1 MRRTHRIA
9 ASCTLAIVLS
19 LPLFLSAASSQA
31 ATPAPA
37 VTAAVTDVH
46 LTLPR
51 PTGPH
56 AVGLSTLDLVDTH
69 RQDPWVPSAGPRR
82 LMVSVFY
89 PARPG
94 TGAPAPY
101 MTAEEAALLLQKQAP
116 GAGLPPGTLSGTRS
130 WARTGAR
137 PAPGRFPLVVLSPG
151 FTLPRTTLTSLAEDL
166 ASRGYVVALVNH
178 TYEDSGTTFPDGRTL
193 ACTICDTLPPGGW
206 VAVNESRAEDVSFVI
221 DELTGRHSPWPY
233 HRTIDRN
240 RIGMAGHSGG
250 GSAAASAMAADRR
263 VRAGVDMDGTF
274 DVRPPAAGVGVR
286 PFLLLGTEVGHAPG
300 KDTSWDQ
307 AWADLGGWKRWL
319 TVAGAVHF
327 NFTDLPVLASQVG
340 IPLPGETIA
349 AERAAAITRAYV
361 GAFFDLQLKG
371 IPQPLLDAPS
381 RAYPEV
387 TFQHPYDAVGD

>member
-9 ASCTLAIVLS
+9 SGTLAILLS
-19 LPLFLSAASSQA
+19 LPLVLPAASAQA

-37 VTAAVTDVH
+37 VTAAVGTDVH

-56 AVGLSTLDLVDTH
+56 AVGLSTLDLVDAH
-69 RQDPWVPSAGPRR
+69 RQDPWVPSAGARR

-94 TGAPAPY
+94 NGRPAPY
-101 MTAEEAALLLQKQAP
+101 MTTEEAALLLQKQAP
-116 GAGLPPGTLSGTRS
+116 GAGIPPGTLSGTRS

-137 PAPGRFPLVVLSPG
+137 PAPGRFPLIVLSPG
-151 FTLPRTTLTSLAEDL
+151 FTLPRPTLTSLAEDL
-166 ASRGYVVALVNH
+166 ASRGYAVVLVNH

-193 ACTICDTLPPGGW
+193 TCTICETLPRRGW
-206 VAVNESRAEDVSFVI
+206 VAVNESRAKDVSFVI
-221 DELTGRHSPWPY
+221 DQLTGRHSPWQY
-233 HRTIDRN
+233 HRTIDRS
-240 RIGMAGHSGG
+240 RIGMAGHSAG
-250 GSAAASAMAADRR
+250 GSAAASAMAADPR
-263 VRAGVDMDGTF
+263 VRAGADMDGTF
-274 DVRPPAAGVGVR
+274 DVPPPAAGVGAR
-286 PFLLLGTEVGHAPG
+286 PFLLLGTESEHAPG

-319 TVAGAVHF
+319 TVTGAVHF
-327 NFTDLPVLASQVG
+327 NFTDLPVLASQAG
-340 IPLPGETIA
+340 FPLPGETIA

-371 IPQPLLDAPS
+371 IPQPLLKGPS
-381 RAYPEV
+381 QAYPEV
-387 TFQHPYDAVGD
+387 TFQHP

>member
-9 ASCTLAIVLS
+9 ASGTLAIVLS
-19 LPLFLSAASSQA
+19 LPLVLPAASAQA

-37 VTAAVTDVH
+37 VTTAARDVQ

-56 AVGLSTLDLVDTH
+56 AVGRSTLDLVDTH
-69 RQDPWVPSAGPRR
+69 RPDPWVPAAGPRR

-89 PARPG
+89 PARPH
-94 TGAPAPY
+94 TGAPATY
-101 MTAEEAALLLQKQAP
+101 MSTEEAALLLQRRAP
-116 GAGLPPGTLSGTRS
+116 GAGIPPATLSGTRS

-151 FTLPRTTLTSLAEDL
+151 FTLPRTTLTGLAEDL

-178 TYEDSGTTFPDGRTL
+178 TYEDSGTTFPDGSTL
-193 ACTICDTLPPGGW
+193 TCAICGGNLPPGGW
-206 VAVNESRAEDVSFVI
+206 VAVNESRATDVSFVI
-221 DELTGRHSPWPY
+221 DQLTSRHSPWPY

-240 RIGMAGHSGG
+240 RIGMAGHSVG
-250 GSAAASAMAADRR
+250 GSAAASAMAVDRR

-274 DVRPPAAGVGVR
+274 DVVPPAAGVGER
-286 PFLLLGTEVGHAPG
+286 PFLLLGTESAHAPG

-319 TVAGAVHF
+319 TVAGADHF
-327 NFTDLPVLASQVG
+327 NFNDLPALASQLG
-340 IPLPGETIA
+340 LPLPGETIA
-349 AERAAAITRAYV
+349 PERAAAITRAYV

-371 IPQPLLDAPS
+371 IPQLLLDNPS

-387 TFQHPYDAVGD
+387 TFQHP

>member
-1 MRRTHRIA
+1 MRRTRRIA
-9 ASCTLAIVLS
+9 ASGTLAIVLS
-19 LPLFLSAASSQA
+19 LPLVLSAASAQA
-31 ATPAPA
+31 AGKAPSVSA
-37 VTAAVTDVH
+37 ATADVH

-56 AVGLSTLDLVDTH
+56 AIGLSALDLVDSH
-69 RQDPWVPSAGPRR
+69 RQDPWVPSVGPRQ

-101 MTAEEAALLLQKQAP
+101 MTTQEAALLLQKQVP
-116 GAGLPPGTLSGTRS
+116 GAGIPPGTLSGARS

-137 PAPGRFPLVVLSPG
+137 PALGRFPLLVLSPG

-193 ACTICDTLPPGGW
+193 TCTICDTLPPGGW

-221 DELTGRHSPWPY
+221 DQLTGRHSPWPY

-240 RIGMAGHSGG
+240 RIGMAGHSVG
-250 GSAAASAMAADRR
+250 GSAAASVMAADQR

-274 DVRPPAAGVGVR
+274 DVHPPAEGVGGR
-286 PFLLLGTEVGHAPG
+286 PFLLLGTESEHAPG
-300 KDTSWDQ
+300 NDTSWNQ
-307 AWADLGGWKRWL
+307 AWADLLGWKRWL
-319 TVAGAVHF
+319 TVAGTVHF
-327 NFTDLPVLASQVG
+327 DFTDLPVLASQLG

-349 AERAAAITRAYV
+349 AERASAITRAYV

-371 IPQPLLDAPS
+371 IPQPLLDRPS

-387 TFQHPYDAVGD
+387 TFQHP

>member
-9 ASCTLAIVLS
+9 ASGVLAIVLS
-19 LPLFLSAASSQA
+19 LPLVLPAASAQA
-31 ATPAPA
+31 AAPAPA
-37 VTAAVTDVH
+37 VAAAVTDVH
-46 LTLPR
+46 LALPH
-51 PTGPH
+51 PTGSH
-56 AVGLSTLDLVDTH
+56 AVGLSTLELVDTH

-82 LMVSVFY
+82 LMTSVFY

-94 TGAPAPY
+94 SGVPAPY
-101 MTAEEAALLLQKQAP
+101 MTAAEAALLLQKQAP
-116 GAGLPPGTLSGTRS
+116 GAGIPPGTLSGTRS

-137 PAPGRFPLVVLSPG
+137 PATGRFPLVVLSPG
-151 FTLPRTTLTSLAEDL
+151 FTLPRTTLSSLAEDL

-193 ACTICDTLPPGGW
+193 TCTICDTLPPGGW
-206 VAVNESRAEDVSFVI
+206 IAVNESRGKDVSFVI
-221 DELTGRHSPWPY
+221 DQLTGRHSPWPY
-233 HRTIDRN
+233 RRMIDGK
-240 RIGMAGHSGG
+240 RIGMAGHSVG
-250 GSAAASAMAADRR
+250 GSAAASAMAADQR
-263 VRAGVDMDGTF
+263 VQAGVDMDGTF
-274 DVRPPAAGVGVR
+274 DVRPPAAGVGGR
-286 PFLLLGTEVGHAPG
+286 PFLLLGTESGHSPG

-307 AWADLGGWKRWL
+307 AWADLSGWKRWL

-327 NFTDLPVLASQVG
+327 NFTDLPVLASQLG

-371 IPQPLLDAPS
+371 IPQPLLDGPS

-387 TFQHPYDAVGD
+387 MFQHP